1 MHTQCRVVAPNSE
14 KTIGKHT
21 FANWGAHYDGYP
33 CTYLTAAAA
42 IGMSREEV
50 DIFCKRLDRTLTKF
64 KHKRIPPSPST
75 GKDGDNK
82 TDKPKDRAE
91 TE

>member
-1 MHTQCRVVAPNSE
+1 
-14 KTIGKHT
+14 
-21 FANWGAHYDGYP
+21 
-33 CTYLTAAAA
+33 
-42 IGMSREEV
+42 MSREEV